1 MEEFKKKGIN
11 IQTLTTDDLSEEYSQ
26 MIKFHQNYLYKKI
39 IDTIQH
45 YIRGIREAEIETLID
60 RYLLTDIKYRGKQ
73 TISKL
78 NEDLQAAFIET
89 VDKVENKDKNKL
101 LKVYLEKINPPLR
114 KNQMDWL
121 YEITNQFSKQLM
133 QKIDLYFASFR
144 VTSND
149 NIDRTL
155 ENLSNEINK
164 IMEQYQNKFD
174 EDYQIILKKFLNNNK
189 RQISQLID
197 QIGLNKNKSSNFQM
211 YSAIAELSNY
221 ELIEENGTLYVKDK
235 NTEEKIE
242 LTFKG
247 DILSSEDN
255 KIRYHIDNQKQRLG
269 YYNSET
275 KVTILVHNGLITVIP
290 PYKKIEDKHL
300 ISFAKKNHNYQLY
313 YNLKPTNDLEKIES
327 MIKEL
332 EEYTPGIYSKLM
344 SDPDFEKLLIQIKN
358 NNDRD
363 IKTEEEAELS
373 NQFLESSDEETV
385 KKKKKCN
392 KT

>member
-1 MEEFKKKGIN
+1 MEEFKKKGN
-11 IQTLTTDDLSEEYSQ
+11 DIQKMTTDKLNEEYSQ
-26 MIKFHQNYLYKKI
+26 MIKLHQNYLYKKI
-39 IDTIQH
+39 VDTIQH
-45 YIRGIREAEIETLID
+45 YIRGIRETEIESLID
-60 RYLLTDIKYRGKQ
+60 IYLLTDIKYSGKQ

-78 NEDLQAAFIET
+78 NEDLQAALIET
-89 VDKVENKDKNKL
+89 LDTVDNKDKNKL

-121 YEITNQFSKQLM
+121 YEIINQFSKQLM

-155 ENLSNEINK
+155 ENLSKEINK

-174 EDYQIILKKFLNNNK
+174 EDYQIILKKFLNNNI

-197 QIGLNKNKSSNFQM
+197 RISLNRNKSSNFQM

-247 DILSSEDN
+247 DILISEDK
-255 KIRYHIDNQKQRLG
+255 KIRYRSDNQKQRLG

-275 KVTILVHNGLITVIP
+275 KVTILVHNGLITVVP

-300 ISFAKKNHNYQLY
+300 ISFAKKDHKYQLY
-313 YNLKPTNDLEKIES
+313 YNLKPTNNLEKIES
-327 MIKEL
+327 MIKEI
-332 EEYTPGIYSKLM
+332 EEYAPGIYSKLI

-358 NNDRD
+358 NNNTDTQSQQEED
-363 IKTEEEAELS
+363 QSNPFTEINNGEEAP
-373 NQFLESSDEETV
+373 NV
-385 KKKKKCN
+385 KKLN
-392 KT
+392 KI